1 MLFWYG
7 CVAVPI
13 NMLLV
18 LGESWFNEVSIRF
31 WSYTGGQYGW
41 LFLITTLNFIAFC
54 AQTIAAQNERSGFVT
69 LLGYIGLVYS
79 FLGDYLIFQEV
90 PNALEVAGVC
100 LIFLNNVI
108 VIFQNWESVGES
120 KPD

>member
-1 MLFWYG
+1 M
-7 CVAVPI
+7 
-13 NMLLV
+13 LV
-18 LGESWFNEVSIRF
+18 LT
-31 WSYTGGQYGW
+31 YY
-41 LFLITTLNFIAFC
+41 
-54 AQTIAAQNERSGFVT
+54 
-69 LLGYIGLVYS
+69 YS

-90 PNALEVAGVC
+90 PNALEVAGVG